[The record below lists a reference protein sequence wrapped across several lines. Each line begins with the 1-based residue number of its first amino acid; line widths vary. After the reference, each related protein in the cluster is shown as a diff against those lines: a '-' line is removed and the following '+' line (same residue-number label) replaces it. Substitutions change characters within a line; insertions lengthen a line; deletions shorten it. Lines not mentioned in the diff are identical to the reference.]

1 MSQASTALTDE
12 SIDRSR
18 WAAALLRVEEPRVI
32 DLAETLAER
41 HGVRIKR
48 VPKSGLAMMRL
59 RDSVQN
65 QAFNLGEIPL
75 SSAHVVLNGPDG
87 TEHEGGCQIMRDH
100 EALAVAIAVCDGV
113 LAAQVEGASDVAALV
128 RDGVAASHD
137 DAAVRRGMR
146 ERSRVSFALM
156 NQEDDSGDAEGG
168 ADS

>member
-1 MSQASTALTDE
+1 M
-12 SIDRSR
+12 
-18 WAAALLRVEEPRVI
+18 
-32 DLAETLAER
+32 
-41 HGVRIKR
+41 KR

-59 RDSVQN
+59 RDSVQS

-75 SSAHVVLNGPDG
+75 SSAHVVFNGPNG

-113 LAAQVEGASDVAALV
+113 LAAEVEGTSEVASLVCEGAAV
-128 RDGVAASHD
+128 SRE

-156 NQEDDSGDAEGG
+156 NQQDESGSAEGG
-168 ADS
+168 ADA

>member
-1 MSQASTALTDE
+1 MTQASTTSIDG

-18 WAAALLRVEEPRVI
+18 WAAALLRVEESRVI
-32 DLAETLAER
+32 ALAETLAER
-41 HGVRIKR
+41 HGVRMKR

-59 RDSVQN
+59 RDSVQS

-75 SSAHVVLNGPDG
+75 SSAHVVFNGPNG

-113 LAAQVEGASDVAALV
+113 LAAEVEGTSEVASLVCEGAAV
-128 RDGVAASHD
+128 SRE

-156 NQEDDSGDAEGG
+156 NQQDESGSAEGG
-168 ADS
+168 ADA

>member
-1 MSQASTALTDE
+1 MTQANTELIEGST
-12 SIDRSR
+12 DRSR
-18 WAAALLRVEEPRVI
+18 WAAALLRVEESRVI
-32 DLAETLAER
+32 ALAEVLAER
-41 HGVRIKR
+41 HRVRMKR

-59 RDSVQN
+59 RESVQN

-75 SSAHVVLNGPDG
+75 SSAHVVFTGPDG

-113 LAAQVEGASDVAALV
+113 LAAAVRGAAEVAALV
-128 RDGVAASHD
+128 REGLAVARN

-156 NQEDDSGDAEGG
+156 NQEDESGNAEGG

>member
-1 MSQASTALTDE
+1 MTQASTELIIG

-18 WAAALLRVEEPRVI
+18 WAAALMRVEASRAI
-32 DLAETLAER
+32 ALAETLAER
-41 HGVRIKR
+41 HGVRMKR

-65 QAFNLGEIPL
+65 QAFNLGEVPL
-75 SSAHVVLNGPDG
+75 SSAHVVFNGPDG
-87 TEHEGGCQIMRDH
+87 IEHEGGCQIMRDH

-113 LAAQVEGASDVAALV
+113 LAARVEGASEVAALV
-128 RDGVAASHD
+128 REGVSASRDEAAM
-137 DAAVRRGMR
+137 RRGMR

-156 NQEDDSGDAEGG
+156 NQEDGAGDSEGG